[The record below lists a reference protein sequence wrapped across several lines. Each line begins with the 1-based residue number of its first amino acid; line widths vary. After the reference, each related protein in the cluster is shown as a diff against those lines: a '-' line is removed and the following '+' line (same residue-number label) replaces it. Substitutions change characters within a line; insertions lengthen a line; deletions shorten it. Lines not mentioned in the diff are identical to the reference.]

1 MVGSPV
7 KVALGVIALVFGLL
21 IAVSAVFLTGVN
33 SQTMR
38 IFVGIIAIIGLVIA
52 GVGGLTIQKQ

>member
-7 KVALGVIALVFGLL
+7 KVALGVIALVLGLL
-21 IAVSAVFLTGVN
+21 IAVSAVFLTGIN
-33 SQTMR
+33 SQKMR

>member
-7 KVALGVIALVFGLL
+7 KVALGVIALVLGLL